1 MNERFSFLRLK
12 RTATLVQACIRRIE
26 AERAYLDMQIAQSVQ
41 VLDQLTVVTTKVER
55 KPIVVP
61 IPCLKALFE
70 AARTAFMDIEKTHF
84 RLVRLH
90 KETETKRKI
99 YLVFS

>member
-12 RTATLVQACIRRIE
+12 RTATLIQACIRRIE
-26 AERAYLDMQIAQSVQ
+26 AERVYLDKQIAQSVQ
-41 VLDQLTVVTTKVER
+41 VLDQLTVLKVER
-55 KPIVVP
+55 KPIVDLVVHV
-61 IPCLKALFE
+61 PCLDALFE

-99 YLVFS
+99 VSV